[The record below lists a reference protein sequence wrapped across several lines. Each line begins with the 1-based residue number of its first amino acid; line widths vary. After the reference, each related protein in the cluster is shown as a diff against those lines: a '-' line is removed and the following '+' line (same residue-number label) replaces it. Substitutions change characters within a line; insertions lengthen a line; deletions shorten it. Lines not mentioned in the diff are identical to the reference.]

1 MSAYRVG
8 MVALETLGRRVSE
21 DRPQTK
27 FTRNPSYAED
37 VKWLL
42 GVAKKLGLAYI
53 QNFLMCV
60 MATVVSPFIL
70 QDLTWDCGCFLAA
83 VPAGTGSSTGTSS
96 QHHIN
101 AVIQQIRTQ
110 PYLTSLAQ
118 KCYQMY
124 YQCIHQRLYHLT
136 PAEYED
142 FTAIILHARK
152 AFMWTAS
159 GQNEFQNLLSSLRR
173 TKSCKKDLW
182 AKITLAV
189 QNASLPGLSTQ
200 QQ

>member
-1 MSAYRVG
+1 

-42 GVAKKLGLAYI
+42 GVAKKLGLGYL

-83 VPAGTGSSTGTSS
+83 IPSGTSS
-96 QHHIN
+96 SSLSQHQVN
-101 AVIQQIRTQ
+101 SVVQQIRNH

-142 FTAIILHARK
+142 FTGIILHARK
-152 AFMWTAS
+152 V
-159 GQNEFQNLLSSLRR
+159 NKEFVLSSNSKFHFRLSCGLHLDIMISR
-173 TKSCKKDLW
+173 TF
-182 AKITLAV
+182 
-189 QNASLPGLSTQ
+189 SLP
-200 QQ
+200 

>member
-1 MSAYRVG
+1 

-42 GVAKKLGLAYI
+42 GVAKKLGLGYL

-70 QDLTWDCGCFLAA
+70 QDLTWDCGSFLAA
-83 VPAGTGSSTGTSS
+83 IPSGTSS
-96 QHHIN
+96 SSLSQHQVN
-101 AVIQQIRTQ
+101 SVVQQIRNH

-142 FTAIILHARK
+142 FTGIILHARK
-152 AFMWTAS
+152 VTLTSFLEYRINSCISGFHVDCLWT
-159 GQNEFQNLLSSLRR
+159 Q
-173 TKSCKKDLW
+173 
-182 AKITLAV
+182 
-189 QNASLPGLSTQ
+189 
-200 QQ
+200 

>member
-1 MSAYRVG
+1 MSSYRVG

-42 GVAKKLGLAYI
+42 GVAKKLGLPCM

-60 MATVVSPFIL
+60 MATVVSPFVL
-70 QDLTWDCGCFLAA
+70 QELTWDCGCYLSNVA
-83 VPAGTGSSTGTSS
+83 VTTSNVPGSQQS
-96 QHHIN
+96 N
-101 AVIQQIRTQ
+101 AVIHQIRTQ
-110 PYLTSLAQ
+110 PYLTSLVQ
-118 KCYQMY
+118 RCYQVGTGKSWKRKSNFDNFYLQMY

-142 FTAIILHARK
+142 FTGIILHARK
-152 AFMWTAS
+152 VPRVLIFLIS
-159 GQNEFQNLLSSLRR
+159 FL
-173 TKSCKKDLW
+173 
-182 AKITLAV
+182 
-189 QNASLPGLSTQ
+189 LPGVHVDTEWAE
-200 QQ
+200 

>member
-42 GVAKKLGLAYI
+42 GVAKKLGLGYL

-83 VPAGTGSSTGTSS
+83 VPAPGSGSSGPS
-96 QHHIN
+96 QHQVT

-110 PYLTSLAQ
+110 PYLTSLVQ

-142 FTAIILHARK
+142 FTGIILHARK
-152 AFMWTAS
+152 VVKCIQLDDNNLSNFCNSS
-159 GQNEFQNLLSSLRR
+159 GLYVDSVRI
-173 TKSCKKDLW
+173 K
-182 AKITLAV
+182 
-189 QNASLPGLSTQ
+189 
-200 QQ
+200 